1 MSTPKKASVKA
12 QSFCSKLQG
21 KELPKST
28 TWAQCT
34 DIIYEHYKYAYD
46 MRTQCKVNMDNT
58 IIKLYKE
65 DPEVLLETFSLPNS
79 EVFIEKE
86 GDWDWPTVHKL
97 LVEYF
102 IKNWKKLSTGKKT
115 RTKKVKADT
124 NELMKR
130 VPELKDLIKTAKGTE
145 KKKLLKEYNEKSA
158 LLSDLLEQQAEEA
171 KRTQEARKASVDELN
186 RLKRRKQALMQRIK
200 EWEKKGKDTT
210 ELKAEL
216 SEVVKQLAKAKTG
229 RA

>member
-1 MSTPKKASVKA
+1 
-12 QSFCSKLQG
+12 
-21 KELPKST
+21 
-28 TWAQCT
+28 
-34 DIIYEHYKYAYD
+34 
-46 MRTQCKVNMDNT
+46 MRTQCKANMDNT

-79 EVFIEKE
+79 EVFIEKD

-158 LLSDLLEQQAEEA
+158 LLSNILEQQAEEA

-200 EWEKKGKDTT
+200 EWRKRVRTRQN
-210 ELKAEL
+210 
-216 SEVVKQLAKAKTG
+216 SKQKSRRLLNSWQRQKQGEHERSCGHIRT
-229 RA
+229 